1 MVITLIGLALLAAV
15 FGFALWKGDVA
26 ARLGAAVYTVAWLV
40 TIGVEIYTNSVPFA
54 VILSLDTL
62 VATVFL
68 VLAIRYNSLW
78 LGAAMMLQGI
88 QLGMHAM
95 YFTSAPDVSFYGYN
109 VFALVLNLISL
120 FILITIA
127 GAVGATVFRRAQ
139 QRRWAARR
147 APAGGVPA

>member
-1 MVITLIGLALLAAV
+1 VLITLIGLSLLAAV
-15 FGFALWKGDVA
+15 FALAMWKGDVA
-26 ARLGAAVYTVAWLV
+26 ARLGAIVYAGAWLV
-40 TIGVEIYTNSVPFA
+40 AIGVELYTNTVPFA

-62 VATVFL
+62 VATAFL

-78 LGAAMMLQGI
+78 LGAGMMLQGV

-95 YFTSAPDVSFYGYN
+95 YFTSAPDATFLGFN

-127 GAVGATVFRRAQ
+127 GAVGATMFRRL
-139 QRRWAARR
+139 RHGRSGRAAHPL
-147 APAGGVPA
+147 PA